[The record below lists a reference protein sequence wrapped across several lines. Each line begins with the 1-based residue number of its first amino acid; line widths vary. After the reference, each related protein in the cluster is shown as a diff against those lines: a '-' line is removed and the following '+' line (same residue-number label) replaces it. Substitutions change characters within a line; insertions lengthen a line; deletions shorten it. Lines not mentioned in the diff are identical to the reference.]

1 MSYFEEK
8 FNTVVHIFEL
18 GESYYKDDVV
28 LYNKRLYMALKDTSE
43 APTPKS
49 TDENWEYIDP
59 NSTTRVIANLGC
71 VNNGYRISVGTQDAP
86 FYSLNAFN
94 SVNITVKNKTN
105 VPGFLGT
112 LRFGKDMS
120 DNGSSVNI
128 NVLYDQDYQNPS
140 LIGVTER
147 LDKINL
153 GTGIH
158 RFKDIYLTSSP
169 ISLSDKE
176 SISEFT
182 ELDDKY
188 LTLFSKLTPVEY
200 KLDSLHGYGSSNRTH
215 IGFFANDIEAAMEEV
230 GLSSND
236 FAGLVK
242 IPILKKDIYKDNEI
256 NSHDSIHCHLENGVE
271 VVNTD
276 TDYKEYLT
284 GENVIRYSQLPIYKK
299 ELGYLYFKNYPLGSF
314 EMEDF
319 GEGIN
324 QASDMDIII
333 KSIELIPYDDSDEN
347 YKLDFSEL
355 IIIDEDRVIENTKA
369 YHEILEDGSLK
380 LSFDENAKY
389 NFVRISFKPD
399 GTNLDCSKYKYLK
412 IISDF
417 KQPYLMGFS
426 DAQSAEEVDNA
437 IDYNTSEYGDMY
449 SYAQDNQF
457 EVATYI
463 YAIRYEEFIALNTK
477 KIQAQ
482 DAEIANLKKRLDEL
496 EILIKNN
503 N

>member
-1 MSYFEEK
+1 M
-8 FNTVVHIFEL
+8 
-18 GESYYKDDVV
+18 
-28 LYNKRLYMALKDTSE
+28 
-43 APTPKS
+43 
-49 TDENWEYIDP
+49 
-59 NSTTRVIANLGC
+59 
-71 VNNGYRISVGTQDAP
+71 
-86 FYSLNAFN
+86 
-94 SVNITVKNKTN
+94 
-105 VPGFLGT
+105 
-112 LRFGKDMS
+112 
-120 DNGSSVNI
+120 
-128 NVLYDQDYQNPS
+128 
-140 LIGVTER
+140 
-147 LDKINL
+147 
-153 GTGIH
+153 
-158 RFKDIYLTSSP
+158 
-169 ISLSDKE
+169 
-176 SISEFT
+176 
-182 ELDDKY
+182 
-188 LTLFSKLTPVEY
+188 
-200 KLDSLHGYGSSNRTH
+200 
-215 IGFFANDIEAAMEEV
+215 
-230 GLSSND
+230 
-236 FAGLVK
+236 
-242 IPILKKDIYKDNEI
+242 
-256 NSHDSIHCHLENGVE
+256 
-271 VVNTD
+271 
-276 TDYKEYLT
+276 
-284 GENVIRYSQLPIYKK
+284 
-299 ELGYLYFKNYPLGSF
+299 
-314 EMEDF
+314 
-319 GEGIN
+319 
-324 QASDMDIII
+324 
-333 KSIELIPYDDSDEN
+333 IPYDDSDEN